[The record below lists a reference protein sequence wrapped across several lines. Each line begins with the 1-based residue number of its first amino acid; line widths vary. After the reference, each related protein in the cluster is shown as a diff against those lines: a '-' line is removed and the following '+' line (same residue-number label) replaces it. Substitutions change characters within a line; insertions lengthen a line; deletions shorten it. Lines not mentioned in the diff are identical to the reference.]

1 MVKSLSRI
9 VGHQAYHPALHRD
22 TGYEKPTLFNP
33 IGKAQTPSNVTRLS
47 RSLRRVSRDGTLQII
62 AYQNG
67 VGTGSTMAD
76 AITGGAFGR
85 GIAEV
90 SQRSP
95 PLPCALSVAPNKSRT
110 SEKHTPSYAPT
121 ITTGT
126 ILSWWA
132 SREAPSLPDR

>member
-1 MVKSLSRI
+1 MDELVSI
-9 VGHQAYHPALHRD
+9 VLHLDDVRGRLDLLGSPFCALRRD

-47 RSLRRVSRDGTLQII
+47 RSLRRVCRDGTLQII

-90 SQRSP
+90 S
-95 PLPCALSVAPNKSRT
+95 
-110 SEKHTPSYAPT
+110 
-121 ITTGT
+121 
-126 ILSWWA
+126 
-132 SREAPSLPDR
+132 

>member
-1 MVKSLSRI
+1 MDELVSTLCSHHHRLIATPPAHHDSL
-9 VGHQAYHPALHRD
+9 PRD

-47 RSLRRVSRDGTLQII
+47 RSLRRVCRDGTLQII

-90 SQRSP
+90 SRDSCSS
-95 PLPCALSVAPNKSRT
+95 LALFSMA
-110 SEKHTPSYAPT
+110 
-121 ITTGT
+121 
-126 ILSWWA
+126 
-132 SREAPSLPDR
+132 